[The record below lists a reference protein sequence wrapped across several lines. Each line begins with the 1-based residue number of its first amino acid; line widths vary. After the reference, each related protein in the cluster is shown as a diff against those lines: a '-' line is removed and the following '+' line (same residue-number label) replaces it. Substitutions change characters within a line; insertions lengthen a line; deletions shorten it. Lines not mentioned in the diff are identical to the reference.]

1 MDKFDWKLI
10 SLLQRNGRMT
20 YTDLGREVL
29 LSVPTVTERLKRLEE
44 AGVIEG
50 YVARVNPVAAG
61 YAVSAMVGITVP
73 QPAKAKFL
81 KMLETVPEVLECHH
95 VTGADSYLI
104 RLVALNMSDL
114 ERLIERINL
123 YGETRTSIV
132 MSTPLASRGVE
143 QPHAK
148 RHM

>member
-1 MDKFDWKLI
+1 MDKLDWKLI

-61 YAVSAMVGITVP
+61 YAVSAMVGITVQ

-81 KMLETVPEVLECHH
+81 KMLETVPEILECHH

>member
-1 MDKFDWKLI
+1 MDKLDWKLI

-61 YAVSAMVGITVP
+61 YAVSAMVGITVQ